1 MKPRKN
7 PTEEQMVRRQQREPI
22 GPKDPRAR
30 NDPYWALRL
39 QGYSDQSAKRAFRD
53 IPPRYYREELRV
65 SEEYIADV
73 DPEDLLFIPSVATDR
88 QVLAALERP
97 DLTEETVATAPPR
110 AVEYTIWSETPH
122 GFGLRIRPSGARSY
136 IVMFRIKGNK
146 RQYKLTLGKA
156 GDFPLELAR
165 KLAREARIEASVGN
179 DPRPMHKRGQLLRQ
193 VHQSERVL
201 DGFPHVTPEKQGNAL
216 PSETFPKE
224 TSRPHVIPIGCK
236 HERNTLQDT
245 YAVEIDPDTE
255 I

>member
-7 PTEEQMVRRQQREPI
+7 PTDAQMVRRQQREPI
-22 GPKDPRAR
+22 GPKDPRAS

-39 QGYSDQSAKRAFRD
+39 QGYSDQCAKRAFRD
-53 IPPRYYREELRV
+53 IPPRYYKEELRV

-88 QVLAALERP
+88 QVLAVLERP

-110 AVEYTIWSETPH
+110 AMEYTIWSEIPH

-146 RQYKLTLGKA
+146 RQYKLTLGKV

-201 DGFPHVTPEKQGNAL
+201 DGFPHVAPEKQGNAL
-216 PSETFPKE
+216 PSETIAKE
-224 TSRPHVIPIGCK
+224 NSRPQAMPMDCK
-236 HERNTLQDT
+236 QERNIQRDT
-245 YAVEIDPDTE
+245 YAAEIDPDTE